1 MLTSSSSSSWWSVV
15 CDNFYER
22 NWINWNFF
30 HSVLWKMLYVSEKRE
45 NVVVACLFT
54 QSTEPEGKDFS
65 IFSSCSLAESLI
77 YVERQEQHQRINAE
91 AKRIYCVMRKT
102 PTRRACLSLIAPFM
116 QFVLNWKYFPPL
128 MPIFR
133 CSFFLRLEWDI
144 SLLIAIFLFPNS
156 EGSISTAC
164 TWKLPS

>member
-1 MLTSSSSSSWWSVV
+1 MLTTSSSSSSWWSVV

-30 HSVLWKMLYVSEKRE
+30 HSVLWKMLYVSEK
-45 NVVVACLFT
+45 
-54 QSTEPEGKDFS
+54 PEGKDFS

-116 QFVLNWKYFPPL
+116 QFVLNWKYFPLL